1 MGAVEGEGEEGG
13 RRRREEGVV
22 ERGGVGRGEKGEV
35 VEVERGTS
43 VVRDDVREGCVDEE
57 GREIFDEKV
66 STQQTPSEQG
76 RRTYL
81 EGMGGSASARHA
93 TGRGDGYHRS

>member
-57 GREIFDEKV
+57 GREISKGWEAQPAHAMPRAAGTGIIDH
-66 STQQTPSEQG
+66 
-76 RRTYL
+76 
-81 EGMGGSASARHA
+81 EG
-93 TGRGDGYHRS
+93 GDSPEPT